1 MPPRCCIDLLSVAEV
16 FCTVIHFPLVLNLA
30 SPAPC
35 ITLKISPYVSSK
47 IYQLSLLTQSNVY
60 CFWALQSQYS
70 WTASYI
76 YFLQHHQNCQ
86 LNFDLWCLIIAMKM
100 HGEKKPTTFISR
112 YLSDSWNYH
121 WNKKILTPTTPK
133 MGTYISWTVNEHL
146 NTRITYMR
154 KNQYIVFYF
163 NSMWN

>member
-100 HGEKKPTTFISR
+100 HGEKKTHNFHFQIPIWFLK
-112 YLSDSWNYH
+112 LSLKQKNTH
-121 WNKKILTPTTPK
+121 PHHPK
-133 MGTYISWTVNEHL
+133 NGNIYFL
-146 NTRITYMR
+146 NSKWAFKH
-154 KNQYIVFYF
+154 KNNLYEEESIHRFLI
-163 NSMWN
+163 